1 MRKVITNKHPFME
14 KVNALYE
21 YMEDNNI
28 AIAENLNGG
37 LNIIDTTNDKA
48 YHLRDVDS
56 SEMSPVF
63 PSGVEFKL
71 TYENNIE

>member
-1 MRKVITNKHPFME
+1 MK

-48 YHLRDVDS
+48 YHLRDIDS
-56 SEMSPVF
+56 GEMSPVF

-71 TYENNIE
+71 TYEDW

>member
-1 MRKVITNKHPFME
+1 MRKVITDNHSFME

-28 AIAENLNGG
+28 AIAENRNSG
-37 LNIIDTTNDKA
+37 LIIIDTINDKA
-48 YHLRDVDS
+48 YHLRDIDS
-56 SEMSPVF
+56 SEMSSIF

-71 TYENNIE
+71 TY

>member
-1 MRKVITNKHPFME
+1 MRKVLTNKHPFMI

-37 LNIIDTTNDKA
+37 LNIIDTAND
-48 YHLRDVDS
+48 
-56 SEMSPVF
+56 
-63 PSGVEFKL
+63 
-71 TYENNIE
+71 YERL